1 MRDLPHVFGRATRHI
16 HLLGAGGMGMTPL
29 GLYLAQLGFVVSA
42 EDDHWNPATRELL
55 ERAQIA
61 LTPVN
66 GTPDAVELIV
76 YSPAVAPT
84 HPSRQRATSRG
95 IPQVRRGEMLAEVT
109 RSMKLIAIVGSHG
122 KTTTTA
128 MLISALSQTNFEC
141 GWVLGGLFHDNV
153 LPPARAG

>member
-1 MRDLPHVFGRATRHI
+1 MPERPPVFGRPTRHV

-29 GLYLAQLGFVVSA
+29 GLYLAQLGFAVSA

-55 ERAQIA
+55 ERAHVA

-66 GTPDAVELIV
+66 GTPDAAELIV

-84 HPSRQRATSRG
+84 HPARQRATSG
-95 IPQVRRGEMLAEVT
+95 GLPQVRRGEMLAEVT
-109 RSMKLIAIVGSHG
+109 GGKKLIAVVGSHG

-128 MLISALSQTNFEC
+128 MLITALGQAGFDA

-153 LPPARAG
+153 LPPA